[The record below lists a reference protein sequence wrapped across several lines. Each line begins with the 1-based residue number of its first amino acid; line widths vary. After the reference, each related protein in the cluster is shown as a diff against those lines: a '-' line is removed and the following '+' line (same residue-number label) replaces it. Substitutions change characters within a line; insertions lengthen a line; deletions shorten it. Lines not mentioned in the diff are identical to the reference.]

1 MGIDYAVVAFK
12 LGIFGQISA
21 DLQFRWLNRP
31 YMYNENQMVIN
42 YADGLSNQLGSPSY
56 DGKMAGQHFKVDG
69 QIGLEFIARI
79 LFFSYEKILFSK
91 NFNLLN
97 SSTGKW
103 DDIQTSWK
111 ANSSAQKKAISALL
125 GTNSLTASNV
135 GGQQMFSLNL
145 APTLESRDYLNEWE
159 SCWNSGGI
167 SLFSLDKESGLHD
180 LQTNAYPYANP
191 LVSDDGELVVYLA
204 DMGSTNVEDT
214 RVAFATKNSSS
225 YQMGSSGTLSA
236 IDDNGFG
243 DSQVSLSGTKEF
255 AVAAWTRQMDTVNKD
270 AGSLL
275 TNEDQ
280 MIMMN
285 SSEIYAAIYQSDT
298 WKTTRLTE
306 NTAAD
311 IAPVTAT
318 NGTRAIVAW
327 RAVASSGKVNSDGYA
342 DVADFDEQ
350 DMLLYRIYDGSSW
363 SDAQVLYNGTSG
375 SVKGIAAAM
384 LDDGTAA
391 VAYALDTDNYDKTL
405 TDREIYYAVVGTDGS
420 VVRNVRA
427 TNDAYLDENPQ
438 LATVTFPSESNVQR
452 FVLGWYTE
460 QSAMT
465 KNGDDMVPDLRLMD
479 FDNTGSYCQ
488 VLPDSISQAA
498 DAEGV
503 SITPTFRFTKG
514 AKSINDLSVLWVER
528 AEGSTGQLTNG
539 SGGGSV
545 SEDVSTLSAERDVL
559 KGVKF
564 YTYGQ
569 RSEII
574 GFTGAVDVAEMEDS
588 TLIDHFDA
596 YVSDSASNEIK
607 AVILGS
613 TYGADGI
620 VTCTATAVGGETVSY
635 PVPSRMTAMYT
646 ATETY
651 ADKIEV
657 TAVLADYDTVKKGA
671 QTQIRFTVKNRGI
684 HAVNKLEFTVGDTKT
699 SYEDLNLLPGG
710 SIQLSADYVVPS
722 NGVVDPNY
730 TVKATFGIGGA
741 SGTAKTTE
749 GGFLR
754 SGEDLTTAA
763 GTVYLDLPDVQIT
776 EAKIVSEQDGK
787 RTIQIK
793 LNNGADFDEMIQQ
806 YGGDL
811 YLFNTDNG
819 YYISRGSYHEA
830 FEEAAFSLEI
840 GEISG
845 IVKTDAGFSI
855 IKRYPKDAEFIA
867 ENFNVLADDYIRGRY
882 NLILAEKEKELSVTY
897 TDAMEKYPVL
907 SLK

>member
-811 YLFNTDNG
+811 RNAHYHPWHTG
-819 YYISRGSYHEA
+819 YRYHQRQQRSANAGRGW
-830 FEEAAFSLEI
+830 LQRT
-840 GEISG
+840 G
-845 IVKTDAGFSI
+845 DAGCVRLPEDHF
-855 IKRYPKDAEFIA
+855 
-867 ENFNVLADDYIRGRY
+867 L
-882 NLILAEKEKELSVTY
+882 
-897 TDAMEKYPVL
+897 
-907 SLK
+907 